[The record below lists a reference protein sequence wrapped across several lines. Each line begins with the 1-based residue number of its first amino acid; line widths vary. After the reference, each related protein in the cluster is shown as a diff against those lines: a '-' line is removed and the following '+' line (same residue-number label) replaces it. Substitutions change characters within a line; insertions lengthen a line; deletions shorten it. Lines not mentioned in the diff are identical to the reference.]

1 MKLRSE
7 IENTHNICN
16 HHILAPFL
24 FLIATE
30 KPHPKGSLAS
40 IRRNNYRTHR
50 TQHRHRRG

>member
-40 IRRNNYRTHR
+40 IHQSNYR